1 MSATDDDHEL
11 LNGMPLTEIVH
22 GTALEKAAP
31 YRAFAE
37 VWARELEA
45 ERWRCPVR
53 HVYFPVT
60 VTIRGRTTG

>member
-11 LNGMPLTEIVH
+11 LNGVPLTEIVH

-45 ERWRCPVR
+45 ERRRNQAC
-53 HVYFPVT
+53 HVYFPFT

>member
-37 VWARELEA
+37 VWALRRALRKA
-45 ERWRCPVR
+45 GGVR
-53 HVYFPVT
+53 FG
-60 VTIRGRTTG
+60 RGSMRTPRSSAGV